1 MNFDRKRVREV
12 HQALEDA
19 LKPLAEQLRLEI
31 RVGGARYT
39 AQDIRFHVEVFSPGS
54 GGPEAEQ
61 FRVYCRRYGL
71 EPEDLGK
78 EFTWGGRPF
87 TLIGCKPRSTR
98 FPLLGRS
105 ADGKTYNFAVNVAKL
120 IRPGTIVPARGA
132 MRDQPPETRL
142 ETNAPGEVS
151 ARG

>member
-1 MNFDRKRVREV
+1 MKFDRTRVREI
-12 HQALEDA
+12 HTALEAA
-19 LKPLAEQLRLEI
+19 LTPLAEQLSLEI

-39 AQDIRFHVEVFSPGS
+39 AQDIRFNIEVFSPGS

-105 ADGKTYNFAVNVAKL
+105 ADGKTYKFPADVAKL
-120 IRPGTIVPARGA
+120 IRPGTVAPARGA
-132 MRDQPPETRL
+132 LPRQSLEKRL
-142 ETNAPGEVS
+142 
-151 ARG
+151 